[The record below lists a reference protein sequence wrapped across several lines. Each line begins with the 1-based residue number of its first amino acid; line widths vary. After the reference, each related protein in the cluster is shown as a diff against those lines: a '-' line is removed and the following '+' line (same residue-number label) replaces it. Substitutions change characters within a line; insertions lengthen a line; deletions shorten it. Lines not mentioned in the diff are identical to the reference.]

1 MKEENS
7 LVLLFCFEVFVLLEA
22 EFFYVT
28 QAGLKFMIFL
38 HLPPKYWNHG
48 HEPPFLV
55 RATCLRQGGLV
66 DWCPFL
72 KESLG
77 GE

>member
-1 MKEENS
+1 MKGENS
-7 LVLLFCFEVFVLLEA
+7 QVLSFCFEVFVLWET

-28 QAGLKFMIFL
+28 QADLKFMIFL
-38 HLPPKYWNHG
+38 HLPPKYWDHG
-48 HEPPFLV
+48 YGSLFLV
-55 RATCLRQGGLV
+55 RGTNLGQGGLV
-66 DWCPFL
+66 DWCPFS